1 MGLNYMDKVN
11 SINGVSIRLT
21 NERWFHITEGHPEM
35 AGFYFE
41 VLETVEEPEAIYA
54 GESEEYIAI
63 RNIKDKKYIVV
74 IYKELNDDGF
84 VITAFFTKRIKQMEK
99 RRKVWGTLK

>member
-1 MGLNYMDKVN
+1 MDKVN

-99 RRKVWGTLK
+99 RRKVCGTLK

>member
-1 MGLNYMDKVN
+1 MDKVN

-21 NERWFHITEGHPEM
+21 NEKWFHITEGHPEM

-41 VLETVEEPEAIYA
+41 VLEAVEEPEAICA
-54 GESEEYIAI
+54 GESEEYVAI

-84 VITAFFTKRIKQMEK
+84 VITAFFTILLQ
-99 RRKVWGTLK
+99 GSP

>member
-1 MGLNYMDKVN
+1 M
-11 SINGVSIRLT
+11 VSYYR
-21 NERWFHITEGHPEM
+21 RSSRDG
-35 AGFYFE
+35 GFYFE

-99 RRKVWGTLK
+99 RRKVCGTLK

>member
-1 MGLNYMDKVN
+1 MDKVN